1 MCVTAFKGQTPHNLP
16 LCASGHRRIH
26 TSGHEINFPSRR
38 RSHISRRHLQFCE
51 KEGEM
56 EFFVPSLD
64 MLESAGLILGFRAES
79 VLELQI

>member
-1 MCVTAFKGQTPHNLP
+1 M
-16 LCASGHRRIH
+16 
-26 TSGHEINFPSRR
+26 NFPSRR